1 MRLIIIC
8 LVITFILQGCSTEV
22 NPTAPVE
29 QTAGLAISPSP
40 QETRWAWNTGIYQV
54 SANHLSIERLP
65 QRAADWHLNVNMF
78 VEPPF
83 CDSCLMIGKPA
94 IQPDGTMKVN
104 VILSHPF
111 PNQPKY
117 TGFDVRGTIMFPATR
132 YWEMRP
138 MKISEKD
145 KTPVFDP
152 YGPVPLYFSR
162 GEDGGG
168 QLLNADGFTL
178 FFFPG
183 LDIGPDK
190 PIFKYSKGQYANGP
204 DPDSTVNGY
213 KLFTNDPD
221 RRMFLV
227 TDTISRTYHISPPE
241 GEFVFG
247 YVIDASWAPPINIP
261 VTDPANDFPIY
272 ANCEDG
278 YIIETEQVNPFILDT
293 YIVGSTSWPRE
304 VTKAT
309 IIKQD
314 IEFDT
319 MESWLVC
326 PDIIPDP
333 ELKDEPIAY
342 THITEYGDIPGS
354 FAQVQKI
361 RDGIYN
367 AVPGEY
373 LALVFVQYY
382 YVPIENYADWP
393 ILLYSQAFFDFMTIE
408 VVNPE

>member
-1 MRLIIIC
+1 M
-8 LVITFILQGCSTEV
+8 
-22 NPTAPVE
+22 
-29 QTAGLAISPSP
+29 
-40 QETRWAWNTGIYQV
+40 YQV
-54 SANHLSIERLP
+54 SADHSSIQRHP

-83 CDSCLMIGKPA
+83 CDSCLMIGKPT
-94 IQPDGTMKVN
+94 IQPDGTMEVN

-132 YWEMRP
+132 YWEMKP
-138 MKISEKD
+138 MKIREKD
-145 KTPVFDP
+145 NTPVFDP
-152 YGPVPLYFSR
+152 DGPVPLYFSR
-162 GEDGGG
+162 AEDGGG

-178 FFFPG
+178 YFFPG
-183 LDIGPDK
+183 LDIGPDQ
-190 PIFKYSKGQYANGP
+190 PIFKYSKGKFANGS

-227 TDTISRTYHISPPE
+227 TDTICRTYHISPPE

-247 YVIDASWAPPINIP
+247 YVIDASWAPPVNQP
-261 VTDPANDFPIY
+261 VTDPANDFPFY

-293 YIVGSTSWPRE
+293 YIVGQTPWLRE
-304 VTKAT
+304 VTMAT
-309 IIKQD
+309 VVKHD
-314 IEFDT
+314 FGFDN

-326 PDIIPDP
+326 PDIIPNP
-333 ELKDEPIAY
+333 EFKDKPVAY
-342 THITEYGDIPGS
+342 TQVTEYGELPGT
-354 FAQVQKI
+354 QTQTQRI
-361 RDGIYN
+361 CDGTYAN
-367 AVPGEY
+367 EPGDY
-373 LALVFVQYY
+373 LALVFVRVYY
-382 YVPIENYADWP
+382 FGTDYEEWP
-393 ILLYSQAFFDFMTIE
+393 ILLNSPAFFDFVTIE

>member
-1 MRLIIIC
+1 MRSTI
-8 LVITFILQGCSTEV
+8 LVLMLCITILGCSAQGDPV
-22 NPTAPVE
+22 APSGSVGV
-29 QTAGLAISPSP
+29 QSMLRLPQKARWVWANGL
-40 QETRWAWNTGIYQV
+40 YQV
-54 SANHLSIERLP
+54 SADHSYIERLP

-117 TGFDVRGTIMFPATR
+117 TGFDVRGIIMFPATR
-132 YWEMRP
+132 YWEKKP
-138 MKISEKD
+138 MKICTTD
-145 KTPVFDP
+145 HVPIFDP
-152 YGPVPLYFSR
+152 DGSVPLYFSR
-162 GEDGGG
+162 AEDGGG

-178 FFFPG
+178 YFFPG
-183 LDIGPDK
+183 LDIGPDQ
-190 PIFKYSKGQYANGP
+190 PIFKYSKGKYANGP
-204 DPDSTVNGY
+204 DPNSTVNGY

-247 YVIDASWAPPINIP
+247 YVIDASWAPPINTP

-293 YIVGSTSWPRE
+293 YIVGQTSWIRE

-309 IIKQD
+309 VIKQD
-314 IEFDT
+314 FGFDN

-326 PDIIPDP
+326 PDIIPNP
-333 ELKDEPIAY
+333 ELKDEPVAY
-342 THITEYGDIPGS
+342 TQALEQGDIPGTWS
-354 FAQVQKI
+354 QTQEI
-361 RDGIYN
+361 RDGSYEAI
-367 AVPGEY
+367 PGEY
-373 LALVFVQYY
+373 LALV
-382 YVPIENYADWP
+382 YVSVHYGGTDYEEWP
-393 ILLYSQAFFDFMTIE
+393 ILLFDPVFFDFMTIE